1 MIQIRGKWNLL
12 LVLPVI
18 GSRLAAPG
26 EAQSLLILSESEWID
41 IGRVLSPGGSGA
53 WDKHLGDDGTGT
65 LGMASPSALIKK
77 DGTYFLYYLGADG
90 VRSTDGGVRH

>member
-1 MIQIRGKWNLL
+1 MNCEKKWSVPALYVLL
-12 LVLPVI
+12 LTLVFGTVRAEPPSV
-18 GSRLAAPG
+18 P
-26 EAQSLLILSESEWID
+26 SESDWID